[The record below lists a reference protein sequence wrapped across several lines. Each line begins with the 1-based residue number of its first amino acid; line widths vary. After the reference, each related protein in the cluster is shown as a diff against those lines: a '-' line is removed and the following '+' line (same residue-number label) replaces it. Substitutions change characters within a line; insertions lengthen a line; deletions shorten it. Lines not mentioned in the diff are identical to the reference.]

1 MRYLVFLALLL
12 TGCTTRYDA
21 QVAQANAQSAQAQ
34 AAIIQAQ
41 EQARMF
47 QQLAESSKPVYWPI
61 VVTVLALV
69 VVFGAIILLF
79 MRWHMITISHVAAG
93 QPMQAD
99 QLRLLPGQPGFNR
112 QLRLAARERGMQAVR
127 SNGAYYLVD
136 ADGQRTPV
144 RQLTVRQ

>member
-1 MRYLVFLALLL
+1 MRYFVFLALILA
-12 TGCTTRYDA
+12 GCTTRYDA

-61 VVTVLALV
+61 VVLAILAVVALLLV
-69 VVFGAIILLF
+69 V
-79 MRWHMITISHVAAG
+79 RWHMITISHVAAG
-93 QPMQAD
+93 QPMQAE

-127 SNGAYYLVD
+127 SNGTYYLVD

-144 RQLTVRQ
+144 RQLTLRQ

>member
-1 MRYLVFLALLL
+1 MRYILLLALILA
-12 TGCTTRYDA
+12 GCTTRYDA
-21 QVAQANAQSAQAQ
+21 QVAQANAQQAQAQ

-61 VVTVLALV
+61 VVLAVLAVVALLLV
-69 VVFGAIILLF
+69 V
-79 MRWHMITISHVAAG
+79 RWHMITVSHVAAG
-93 QPMQAD
+93 QPMQAE

-112 QLRLAARERGMQAVR
+112 ALRLAAEERGGRAVKR
-127 SNGAYYLVD
+127 GDSYYLVD
-136 ADGQRTPV
+136 AEGQRTPV

>member
-1 MRYLVFLALLL
+1 MRHFVFLALILV
-12 TGCTTRYDA
+12 GCTTRYDA

-61 VVTVLALV
+61 ITLAILAVVALLLV
-69 VVFGAIILLF
+69 V
-79 MRWHMITISHVAAG
+79 RWHMITVSHVAAG
-93 QPMQAD
+93 QPMQAE

-112 QLRLAARERGMQAVR
+112 ALRLAAEERGGRAVKR
-127 SNGAYYLVD
+127 GDSYYLVD
-136 ADGQRTPV
+136 AEGQRTPV

>member
-1 MRYLVFLALLL
+1 MRYFVFLALILA
-12 TGCTTRYDA
+12 GCTTRYDA
-21 QVAQANAQSAQAQ
+21 QVAQANAQQAQAQ

-47 QQLAESSKPVYWPI
+47 QQLAESAKPVYWPI
-61 VVTVLALV
+61 VVLAVLAVVALLLV
-69 VVFGAIILLF
+69 V
-79 MRWHMITISHVAAG
+79 RWHMITISHVAAG
-93 QPMQAD
+93 QPMQAE

>member
-1 MRYLVFLALLL
+1 MRYFVFLALLL
-12 TGCTTRYDA
+12 AGCTTRYDA

-47 QQLAESSKPVYWPI
+47 QQLAESSKPASWPI
-61 VVTVLALV
+61 VVLAILAVVALLLV
-69 VVFGAIILLF
+69 V
-79 MRWHMITISHVAAG
+79 RWHMITISHVAAG
-93 QPMQAD
+93 QPMQAE

-127 SNGAYYLVD
+127 SNGTYYLVD

-144 RQLTVRQ
+144 RQLTLRQ